1 MNRSYRSNVPLR
13 VDIALLILRLWV
25 GVSLFIKHGLEK
37 VLHFQTM
44 ATHFPDP
51 IGVGAKFG
59 LVYALLSDAICSVL
73 VAIGLVTRL
82 AAFLVVV
89 NLAVI
94 FIFMHHGSFAEDHA
108 ELVYVYLG
116 AYLTLVLTGPGRF
129 SIDAK
134 L

>member
-25 GVSLFIKHGLEK
+25 STSLFYKHGLEK

-51 IGVGAKFG
+51 IGVGARFG

-89 NLAVI
+89 NMAVI
-94 FIFMHHGSFAEDHA
+94 FIFMHHGSFVEDHA

-116 AYLTLVLTGPGRF
+116 AFLTLVLAGPGKF
-129 SIDAK
+129 SIDAR

>member
-94 FIFMHHGSFAEDHA
+94 FIFMHHGSFTEDHA

>member
-1 MNRSYRSNVPLR
+1 
-13 VDIALLILRLWV
+13 
-25 GVSLFIKHGLEK
+25 LFIKHGLEK

-94 FIFMHHGSFAEDHA
+94 FIFMHHGSFTEDHA

-129 SIDAK
+129 SIDSR